1 MSHRWRDK
9 GKDESQMERQGERM
23 SHRWIMEILYS
34 TRRSVD
40 PHGSFVARETGIQYR
55 DEYKSGKKYIYI

>member
-1 MSHRWRDK
+1 
-9 GKDESQMERQGERM
+9 MERQGERM

-40 PHGSFVARETGIQYR
+40 HLLLEKQ
-55 DEYKSGKKYIYI
+55 EYSTEMNINQGRNIFIFRQEDAG